1 MKETLERLLK
11 KLKELQIEF
20 GSEATCKFESY
31 QKCIDE
37 VQNEIDKITEL

>member
-1 MKETLERLLK
+1 MKEILEDLLK
-11 KLKELQIEF
+11 RLIELQIEF

-37 VQNEIDKITEL
+37 VKKEIEKL